1 MATMLR
7 ENVVEALLGAAVIVV
22 AVWFVV
28 FAYGRTSA
36 DSRSGYAVT
45 ARFPNATGITPGTD
59 IRISGIKVGVVSE
72 QRLDPASFQAL
83 VTMRVDDAFKL
94 PIDTSAAITSEGI
107 LGGSYIALVPGGE
120 TEMLRPGDEITD
132 TQGATDLMGLIG
144 SVINKTG
151 SDAAPPAQ
159 APPPSVGDPAP

>member
-7 ENVVEALLGAAVIVV
+7 ENVVEALIGALVIAV
-22 AVWFVV
+22 AVWFVT

-36 DSRSGYAVT
+36 ESSSGYAVL

-59 IRISGIKVGVVSE
+59 IRVSGIKVGVVSA
-72 QRLDPASFQAL
+72 QKLDPKSYQAV
-83 VTMRVDDAFKL
+83 VTMRVDDALKL
-94 PIDTSAAITSEGI
+94 PIDSSAAITSEGI

-120 TEMLRPGDEITD
+120 PDMLRPGDEITD

-144 SVINKTG
+144 SVINKSG
-151 SDAAPPAQ
+151 GDAAP
-159 APPPSVGDPAP
+159 APKP

>member
-1 MATMLR
+1 MISTLR
-7 ENVVEALLGAAVIVV
+7 ENVVEALIGALVIAV

-36 DSRSGYAVT
+36 DSRAGYPVL

-59 IRISGIKVGVVSE
+59 IRVSGIKVGVVS
-72 QRLDPASFQAL
+72 QQKLDPKTYQAV
-83 VTMRVDDAFKL
+83 VTMRVDDALKL

-107 LGGSYIALVPGGE
+107 LGGSYISLVPGGE
-120 TEMLRPGDEITD
+120 PDMLRPGDEITD

-144 SVINKTG
+144 SVINNSG
-151 SDAAPPAQ
+151 SKDAAPAAAPAA
-159 APPPSVGDPAP
+159 APQP

>member
-1 MATMLR
+1 MIATLR
-7 ENVVEALLGAAVIVV
+7 ENVVEALIGALVIAV

-36 DSRSGYAVT
+36 DSRAGYAVL

-59 IRISGIKVGVVSE
+59 IRVSGIKVGVVSA
-72 QRLDPASFQAL
+72 QKLDPKTYQAV
-83 VTMRVDDAFKL
+83 VTMRVDDALKL

-107 LGGSYIALVPGGE
+107 LGGSYISLVPGGE
-120 TEMLRPGDEITD
+120 PDMLRPGDEITD
-132 TQGATDLMGLIG
+132 TQGATDLKGLIG

-151 SDAAPPAQ
+151 S
-159 APPPSVGDPAP
+159 SDPAPAAAPQP